1 MRLTRAFLT
10 VSLAVSTVALP
21 GCIVI
26 ARSYGDASTYSASS
40 MGSGKR
46 IGVELASVSPA
57 LARQSGV
64 NAATSALV
72 TRVVSGLPAA
82 NAGFEQYDIIKLVD
96 GQPDGSF
103 RAVRK
108 AIDNAQPGQSIEF
121 TVVRGGQDLLIT
133 VSAGA
138 L

>member
-1 MRLTRAFLT
+1 
-10 VSLAVSTVALP
+10 
-21 GCIVI
+21 
-26 ARSYGDASTYSASS
+26 
-40 MGSGKR
+40 
-46 IGVELASVSPA
+46 
-57 LARQSGV
+57 
-64 NAATSALV
+64 V